1 MFVTAGKGISP
12 CSTFGVVKE
21 RIYIMRKT
29 ILCAFRH
36 SISLGDI
43 KVQGRWTAEVLLYVP
58 ESDSRAVSTASDIM
72 FVSQY
77 AF

>member
-1 MFVTAGKGISP
+1 
-12 CSTFGVVKE
+12 
-21 RIYIMRKT
+21 MRKA

-36 SISLGDI
+36 SVSLRDI
-43 KVQGRWTAEVLLYVP
+43 KVQGRWGAEVLLYVP

-72 FVSQY
+72 LVSQY